1 MAEDDEWQYELE
13 DLSDDGDDG
22 EEAVGEGPVNPSR
35 IPVEPESWSLEG
47 AAFVVLGVAVTLFV
61 FLRFAVG

>member
-1 MAEDDEWQYELE
+1 MADDEWEYELE
-13 DLSDDGDDG
+13 DRSDAEGR
-22 EEAVGEGPVNPSR
+22 ETEREGPVDPPEL
-35 IPVEPESWSLEG
+35 PVEPESWSLES